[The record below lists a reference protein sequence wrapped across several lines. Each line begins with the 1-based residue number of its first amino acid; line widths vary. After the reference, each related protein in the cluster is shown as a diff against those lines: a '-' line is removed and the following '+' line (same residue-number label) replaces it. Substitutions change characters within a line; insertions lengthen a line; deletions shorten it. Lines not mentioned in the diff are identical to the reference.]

1 MKGNS
6 VTLKPLILHANKL
19 TIIKKKI
26 QGAEISSRIASLYL
40 KRSDIVATL
49 CLRRQK

>member
-19 TIIKKKI
+19 TIIKKI
-26 QGAEISSRIASLYL
+26 QGADISSQIVSLYL
-40 KRSDIVATL
+40 KHSDIVATA